1 MTGVQTCA
9 LPISEQIILIKA
21 NITRLE
27 ELRDITQAFYDN
39 GMAMEVD
46 VKRVN
51 INLENL
57 KVQRAKRQQKSRHK
71 TDQPCLR
78 FFWKVM
84 LVGYVTA
91 ESQNVQPRRV

>member
-1 MTGVQTCA
+1 MYYLGQVTA
-9 LPISEQIILIKA
+9 EQIALIKA

-27 ELRDITQAFYDN
+27 ELQNITQAFYDN

-57 KVQRAKRQQKSRHK
+57 KYSMTMHR
-71 TDQPCLR
+71 PC
-78 FFWKVM
+78 W
-84 LVGYVTA
+84 
-91 ESQNVQPRRV
+91 NNN